1 MTASPAWIA
10 LSLVEHLGAV
20 KMRLLLEH
28 FGGDLDAVL
37 NADAHELRQVPG
49 IGPKIS
55 ASIVTMDARKI
66 AEALPRWQAA
76 GVHVLTPSDPQYPR
90 RLTDLE
96 DAPPTL
102 FARGTGLAADARA
115 VGVVGTRSPSPEAI
129 DAAHRISYA
138 LAARGITVVSGL
150 ALGIDAAAH
159 IGALAARDGWT
170 TAVLGSGVLN
180 IYPPANRALAQAIL
194 KRGTLISEV
203 APAAGPKPS
212 SLVARNRLISG
223 LSEALI
229 VIETSEDGGAMHAA
243 RFAQKQGRPVY
254 ALGCDASGNQALLAN
269 GALPITPEL
278 DGFA

>member
-1 MTASPAWIA
+1 MSASPAWVA

-28 FGGDLDAVL
+28 FGDLDAVL
-37 NADAHELRQVPG
+37 TADARALRKVPG

-55 ASIVTMDARKI
+55 ESIVNMDARQI

-76 GVHVLTPSDPQYPR
+76 GVRVLTASDPLYPR
-90 RLTDLE
+90 RLSDLE

-102 FARGTGLAADARA
+102 FARGTLCAPDQRA
-115 VGVVGTRSPSPEAI
+115 VGVVGTRTPSPDAI
-129 DAAHRISYA
+129 DAAQRISYG
-138 LAARGITVVSGL
+138 LAARGIAVVSGL
-150 ALGIDAAAH
+150 ALGVDAAAH
-159 IGALAARDGWT
+159 LGALAARDGCT
-170 TAVLGSGVLN
+170 LAVLGSGVLN

-194 KRGTLISEV
+194 QRGALVSETS
-203 APAAGPKPS
+203 PDAGPKPS

-229 VIETSEDGGAMHAA
+229 VIETREDGGAMHAA
-243 RFAQKQGRPVY
+243 RFAQKQGRRVY
-254 ALGCDASGNQALLAN
+254 ALDCGASGNQALLAD
-269 GALPITPEL
+269 GALPISPDL

>member
-1 MTASPAWIA
+1 MSASPAWVA

-28 FGGDLDAVL
+28 FGDLDAVL
-37 NADAHELRQVPG
+37 TADARALRKVPG

-55 ASIVTMDARKI
+55 ESIVNMDTRQI

-76 GVHVLTPSDPQYPR
+76 GVRVLTASDPLYPR
-90 RLTDLE
+90 RLSDLD

-102 FARGTGLAADARA
+102 FARGTLCAPDQRA
-115 VGVVGTRSPSPEAI
+115 VAVVGTRTPSPEAI
-129 DAAHRISYA
+129 DAAQRIGYG
-138 LAARGITVVSGL
+138 LAARGIAVVSGL
-150 ALGIDAAAH
+150 ALGVDTAAH
-159 IGALAARDGWT
+159 LGALAARDGCT
-170 TAVLGSGVLN
+170 LAVLGSGVLN

-194 KRGTLISEV
+194 QRGALVSET
-203 APAAGPKPS
+203 APGAGPKPS

-229 VIETSEDGGAMHAA
+229 VIETREDGGAMHAA
-243 RFAQKQGRPVY
+243 RFAQKQGRRVY
-254 ALGCDASGNQALLAN
+254 ALDCGASGNQALLAD
-269 GALPITPEL
+269 GALPISADL